1 MKKCSPGA
9 IAIAELKALV
19 ALLED
24 TNSIPDT
31 HIRWLATAITPTPN
45 DPIPSL
51 ASTGTHTLGTHR
63 HRYTHTHI

>member
-51 ASTGTHTLGTHR
+51 ASTGTSRMGT
-63 HRYTHTHI
+63 YPAFDTHN